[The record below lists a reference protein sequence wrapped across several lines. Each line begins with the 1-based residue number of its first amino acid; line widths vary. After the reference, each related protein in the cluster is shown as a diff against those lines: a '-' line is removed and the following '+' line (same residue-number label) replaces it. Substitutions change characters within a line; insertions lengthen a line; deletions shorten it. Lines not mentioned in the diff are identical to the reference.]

1 MVLCFVLIHRYQKIQ
16 KQKRFFNDF
25 LVGKNLF
32 VFLPYQNRTVNLYVM
47 KKISVLILLWS
58 IGFSGFSQQKFE
70 YQNTGLSIEKRVNSL
85 VSAMTVEEKID
96 QLVYTSSAIER
107 LEIPEYNW
115 WNECLHGVARAGYAT
130 VFPQSITIAGS
141 WDEDL
146 MLRVATAI
154 SDEARAKHHE
164 FVRRGKRGI
173 YQGLTFWSP
182 NINIFRDP
190 RWGRG
195 HETYGEDPFL
205 TGALGTQFVRG
216 LQGDD
221 NNYLKVVAT
230 AKHYAVHSGPEPLR
244 HEFNAKVSE
253 RDLRETYLP
262 AFRKLVTDGEVYS
275 VMGAYNQFR
284 DFPCCANPE
293 LENILRNE
301 WGFKGYVVSDCWAI
315 SDFYRYQGFA
325 KDAAEA
331 AAIAVKA
338 GTDLNCGS
346 SYPHLKEAFKRGIV
360 EEKDLDVAVKRLFTA
375 RFKLGMFDPETEVP
389 YAQIPFSVNCSEE
402 NSKLALE
409 AAQKSIVLLK
419 NENQILPLPK
429 TIKTLAV
436 IGPNADNWES
446 LVGNYNGIAKN
457 PVTVLSGLKNKL
469 ENTEILYA
477 EGSHLAEGVSNLTP
491 IPGEYL
497 ITATGKP
504 GILGEYF
511 ANDSLGGLPVFSRID
526 ENVNFYWE
534 SGSPDKLLD
543 DDNFSIRWTGYLVPP
558 VSGEYKI
565 GCWGMPE
572 LEIWFEGE
580 RILNHRSEHHAF
592 HKEKAVTLQAGF
604 KYKIVYEY
612 RNNYGDGDA
621 KLLWS
626 LPNSDM
632 LKQAVETAS
641 KADAIILVLGLSQ
654 RLEGEEMP
662 IKVDGFEGGDRTHLM
677 LPKMQRELMKEIKA
691 TGKPVVLVLMN
702 GSALAINWAN
712 ENIDAIIS
720 AGYPGQEGGNAVA
733 DVLFGDYNP
742 AGRLPVTYY
751 KSVDQLP
758 PFEEY
763 DMKNRTYKYFTGEP
777 LFPFGY
783 GLSYTT
789 FEYSNLKFPQKVKM
803 GKPVNVLATVTN
815 TGQIAGDEVV
825 QLYLTDV
832 DASTPR
838 PIVQL
843 EGFKRIHLK
852 PGESKEITF
861 LVEPRQFSIIG
872 KNDNRVIESGT
883 FLISVGG
890 GQPNAK
896 SSNFVQGKLQ
906 LKGKN
911 MDIE

>member
-1 MVLCFVLIHRYQKIQ
+1 MK
-16 KQKRFFNDF
+16 KNF
-25 LVGKNLF
+25 LNF
-32 VFLPYQNRTVNLYVM
+32 VFIITVALA
-47 KKISVLILLWS
+47 
-58 IGFSGFSQQKFE
+58 SGQSKLT
-70 YQNTGLSIEKRVNSL
+70 YLNTDLSIEQRVNSL
-85 VSAMTVEEKID
+85 VSEMTIQEKVD
-96 QLVYTSSAIER
+96 QMIYTSAAIER
-107 LEIPEYNW
+107 LQIPEYNW

-146 MLRVATAI
+146 VLRVATAI

-221 NNYLKVVAT
+221 DKYLKVVAT

-262 AFRKLVTDGEVYS
+262 AFRKLIIDGGAYS

-284 DFPCCANPE
+284 DYPCCASPE
-293 LENILRNE
+293 LYGILRGE
-301 WGFKGYVVSDCWAI
+301 WGFDGYIVSDCWAI
-315 SDFYRYQGFA
+315 SDFYKYQGFA

-331 AAIAVKA
+331 SALAVKA
-338 GTDLNCGS
+338 GTDLNCGN
-346 SYPHLKEAFKRGIV
+346 SYPFLTEAFNRGIIA
-360 EEKDLDVAVKRLFTA
+360 ESDLDVAVKRLFTA
-375 RFKLGMFDPETEVP
+375 RMKLGMFDQDTDVP
-389 YAQIPFSVNCSEE
+389 YAQIPFSVNCSKE
-402 NSKLALE
+402 NADLALE

-419 NENQILPLPK
+419 NNGVLPLSK
-429 TIKTLAV
+429 EIKKLAV

-457 PVTVLSGLKNKL
+457 PVTVYKGLKRKL
-469 ENTEILYA
+469 VNTEILYA

-491 IPGEYL
+491 VEGKYLLTPEGQPGVF
-497 ITATGKP
+497 
-504 GILGEYF
+504 GEYF
-511 ANDSLGGLPVFSRID
+511 ANDSLTGKPAFTRID
-526 ENVNFYWE
+526 ENINFYWE
-534 SGSPDKLLD
+534 SEAPDKTLD
-543 DDNFSIRWTGYLVPP
+543 DDSFSVRWTGYLVPP
-558 VSGEYKI
+558 VTGDYKI

-572 LEIWFEGE
+572 LEIWLEGE
-580 RILNHRSEHHAF
+580 QILKFKNIHHAF
-592 HKEKAVTLQAGF
+592 HHEKEIHLEAGI
-604 KYKIVYEY
+604 KYKFVYEY
-612 RNNYGDGDA
+612 KNWFGDGDA

-626 LPNSDM
+626 IPNPDM
-632 LKQAVETAS
+632 QNQAVEIAKKS
-641 KADAIILVLGLSQ
+641 DAVILVLGLSQ

-662 IKVDGFEGGDRTHLM
+662 IKVDGFEGGDRTHLK
-677 LPKMQRELMKEIKA
+677 LPKTQIELMKAIKE

-702 GSALAINWAN
+702 GSALAVNWAN

-733 DVLFGDYNP
+733 DVVFGDYNP

-751 KSVDQLP
+751 KSVEQLP

-763 DMKNRTYKYFTGEP
+763 DMKNRTYRYFTEEP
-777 LFPFGY
+777 LYPFGF
-783 GLSYTT
+783 GLSYTN
-789 FEYSNLKFPQKVKM
+789 FSYSNLQIDRKLTTGDTVKLSVDV
-803 GKPVNVLATVTN
+803 KN
-815 TGQIAGDEVV
+815 TGEIAGDEVV
-825 QLYLTDV
+825 QLYLKDV
-832 DASTPR
+832 EASTPR

-852 PGESKEITF
+852 PGEVKTVHFE
-861 LVEPRQFSIIG
+861 LEPWQFSMI
-872 KNDNRVIESGT
+872 NDEDKRVIEKGV
-883 FLISVGG
+883 FEIFIGG
-890 GQPNAK
+890 GQPKFSKTIN
-896 SSNFVQGKLQ
+896 GKVKLS
-906 LKGKN
+906 GN
-911 MDIE
+911 NIEL